1 MRKRNGKRLKALAR
15 EQIVF
20 PACVPGQKSEYVFE
34 NDRAEKIAMIDVQ
47 RRQNKLAKLRKM
59 DAEFQRRELE
69 YLRAKCRAYAEI
81 IARDA

>member
-47 RRQNKLAKLRKM
+47 RRQNKLAKLRRLELKWK
-59 DAEFQRRELE
+59 DDEIAFYRE
-69 YLRAKCRAYAEI
+69 KCRLLAKI
-81 IARDA
+81 IEREG